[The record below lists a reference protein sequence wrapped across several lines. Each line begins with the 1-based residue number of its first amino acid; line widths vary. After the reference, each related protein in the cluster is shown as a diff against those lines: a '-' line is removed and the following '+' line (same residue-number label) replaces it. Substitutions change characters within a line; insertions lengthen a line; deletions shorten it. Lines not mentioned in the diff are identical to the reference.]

1 MNETERLTEAVAQAQ
16 ARVADIELSLGQALR
31 YRRSQDEVAGWRRHL
46 AEARQQ
52 LDDADLVLRAI
63 QAWPAFDLAAPVCV
77 EDPEQVRLRAEF
89 EDTKRSFTGRI
100 TATADHKAKLAI
112 AVDLIR
118 KAGATKRFSALREA
132 VHLSTR
138 CGLRE
143 DKVLLEAAGH
153 TRLLDVA
160 RVMGVAS

>member
-1 MNETERLTEAVAQAQ
+1 M
-16 ARVADIELSLGQALR
+16 
-31 YRRSQDEVAGWRRHL
+31 
-46 AEARQQ
+46 
-52 LDDADLVLRAI
+52 
-63 QAWPAFDLAAPVCV
+63 CV